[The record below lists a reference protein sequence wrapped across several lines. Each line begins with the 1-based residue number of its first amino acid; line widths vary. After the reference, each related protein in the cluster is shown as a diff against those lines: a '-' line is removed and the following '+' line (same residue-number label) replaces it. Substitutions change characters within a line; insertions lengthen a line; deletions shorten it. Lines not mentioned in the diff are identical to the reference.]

1 MESGKCPNCG
11 APAKDEKCEYCGAR
25 IFVASTESAR
35 PAPAAEVW
43 QRPVE
48 LWNPTAAIWWSLL
61 FLPLGPIIHHLN
73 WKALGEY
80 EKAKNVKSTAIG
92 FCIIVFIMFL
102 IPEELIPSYI
112 IGSGMFFGWVAWSWG
127 WLVNT
132 KKYITG
138 KEQVGYI
145 AEKYGIGY
153 ERKSL
158 LVPLI
163 IALGIWSLLLIIYV
177 LIYE

>member
-1 MESGKCPNCG
+1 MENRNCPNCG
-11 APAKDEKCEYCGAR
+11 APAKGEKCEYCGAR
-25 IFVASTESAR
+25 IFVAPQTESAR
-35 PAPAAEVW
+35 PSEVW

-61 FLPLGPIIHHLN
+61 FLPFGPIIHYLN

-92 FCIIVFIMFL
+92 FCIIVFIIFL
-102 IPEELIPSYI
+102 IPEGVIPPYST
-112 IGSGMFFGWVAWSWG
+112 GVGMFGGWAAWSWG
-127 WLVNT
+127 WLVKT

-138 KEQVGYI
+138 KEQVGYV

-153 ERKSL
+153 EKKSL
-158 LVPLI
+158 LIPLI
-163 IALGIWSLLLIIYV
+163 IALGIMSLLLIIYA